1 MLTDTGY
8 ELLRQLASPMVA
20 VTTARAGR
28 VNGMILDSAIRASIS
43 PVFPRLS
50 VYIHKWHLTHEYLW
64 ETGVFTAHLLHRG
77 QLELVHRLGF
87 ASGRDR
93 EKLGGIA
100 YRLGEGRAPVLE
112 DCYAAFE
119 CRVVNTMDAGAST
132 AFLAD
137 VTDTHRGPGT
147 DILTAEYFREHLPDA
162 WRDEFLANYRDA
174 QERIAQ
180 LAEIRDVRM

>member
-1 MLTDTGY
+1 
-8 ELLRQLASPMVA
+8 MVA
-20 VTTARAGR
+20 VTTARAGK

-93 EKLGGIA
+93 DKLGGLA
-100 YRLGEGRAPVLE
+100 TGWARAAPR
-112 DCYAAFE
+112 CWRTAT
-119 CRVVNTMDAGAST
+119 RPSSAG
-132 AFLAD
+132 
-137 VTDTHRGPGT
+137 
-147 DILTAEYFREHLPDA
+147 
-162 WRDEFLANYRDA
+162 W
-174 QERIAQ
+174 
-180 LAEIRDVRM
+180 